1 MAELARVDGVRVG
14 FDASRSFFGAPRM
27 LWALDGVSLG
37 VEEGRTLGIV
47 GESGSGKS
55 TLGRVLLGLLR
66 PTEGSVRF
74 ETQNLGELGAEP
86 LRLLRR
92 QMQLVFQDPYSSLH
106 PRLKVGDAVREPL
119 EVHRP
124 ELSAL
129 QRDERVLSL
138 FEQVGLKREHL
149 SRLPHE
155 FSGGQRQRIVI
166 ARALA
171 AEPKFVV
178 ADEPVSALDVS
189 VQAQILN
196 LLLELKERHRLT
208 MAFISH
214 DLKVVR
220 RVCDDV
226 VVLYLGRVVEQ
237 ATAEKLFATPR
248 HPYTRALLSA
258 IPRLGGAASQRV
270 VLTGEIPSPLAPPTG
285 CTFHP
290 RCPLYAKL
298 SGADQERCRGERPVL
313 RDVEGSTVACHFAE
327 REE

>member
-1 MAELARVDGVRVG
+1 MG
-14 FDASRSFFGAPRM
+14 FDASRALLGRPKM
-27 LWALDGVSLG
+27 LWALDGVTLG
-37 VEEGRTLGIV
+37 IEEGRTLGIV

-55 TLGRVLLGLLR
+55 TLGRVLLGLLK
-66 PTEGSVRF
+66 PTEGTVRF
-74 ETQNLGELGAEP
+74 ESQVLGALDAEA
-86 LRLLRR
+86 LRKLRR
-92 QMQLVFQDPYSSLH
+92 QMQLVFQDPFSSLH
-106 PRLKVGDAVREPL
+106 PRRRVGDAVREPL
-119 EVHRP
+119 DVHRP
-124 ELSAL
+124 ELSEA
-129 QRDERVLSL
+129 QRDERVRSL
-138 FEQVGLKREHL
+138 FEQVGLKSEHL
-149 SRLPHE
+149 TRLPHE

-196 LLLELKERHRLT
+196 LLLELKSAHRLT

-226 VVLYLGRVVEQ
+226 AVLYLGRVVEQ
-237 ATAEKLFATPR
+237 APTAKLFASPR

-258 IPRLGGAASQRV
+258 IPRLGGAPAQRV
-270 VLTGEIPSPLAPPTG
+270 VLTGEVPSPLAPPSG

-298 SGADQERCRGERPVL
+298 SATDQERCRAQRPEL
-313 RDVEGSTVACHFAE
+313 RALEGARVACHFAT
-327 REE
+327 

>member
-1 MAELARVDGVRVG
+1 MTDLARLDGVRVG
-14 FDASRSFFGAPRM
+14 FDASRALFGKPRL
-27 LWALDGVSLG
+27 LWALDGVTLSLP
-37 VEEGRTLGIV
+37 EGRTLGIV

-66 PTEGSVRF
+66 PTEGTARF
-74 ETQNLGELGAEP
+74 ETHDLSALAPEP

-92 QMQLVFQDPYSSLH
+92 HMQLVFQDPYSSLH
-106 PRLKVGDAVREPL
+106 PRRRVGDAVREPL

-124 ELSAL
+124 DLTEA
-129 QRDERVLSL
+129 QRDERVRSL
-138 FEQVGLKREHL
+138 FEQVGLKPEHL
-149 SRLPHE
+149 TRLPHE

-171 AEPKFVV
+171 AEPKFIV

-196 LLLELKERHRLT
+196 LLLELKERHHLT

-214 DLKVVR
+214 DLKVIR

-226 VVLYLGRVVEQ
+226 AVLYLGRVVEQ
-237 ATAEKLFATPR
+237 ATTEQLFSAPR

-258 IPRLGGAASQRV
+258 IPRLGGTPAQRV
-270 VLTGEIPSPLAPPTG
+270 VLTGEIPSPLAPPSG

-298 SGADQERCRGERPVL
+298 TPDEQQRCRGERPAL
-313 RDVEGSTVACHFAE
+313 RDVEGSSVACHFA
-327 REE
+327 

>member
-1 MAELARVDGVRVG
+1 VAELASVQDVRMG
-14 FDASRSFFGAPRM
+14 FDASRALIGRPKM
-27 LWALDGVSLG
+27 LWALDGVTLG
-37 VEEGRTLGIV
+37 IEEGRTLGIV

-55 TLGRVLLGLLR
+55 TLGRVLLGLIK
-66 PTEGSVRF
+66 PTEGKVRF
-74 ETQNLGELGAEP
+74 GSQVLGELDAEA
-86 LRLLRR
+86 LRKLRA
-92 QMQLVFQDPYSSLH
+92 QMQLVFQDPFSSLH
-106 PRLKVGDAVREPL
+106 PRRKVGDAVREPL
-119 EVHRP
+119 DVHRP
-124 ELSAL
+124 ELSEV
-129 QRDERVLSL
+129 QREERVRSL
-138 FEQVGLKREHL
+138 FEQVGLKAEHL
-149 SRLPHE
+149 ARLPHE

-171 AEPKFVV
+171 AEPKFIV

-196 LLLELKERHRLT
+196 LLLELKSAHRLT

-226 VVLYLGRVVEQ
+226 AVLYLGRIAEQ
-237 ATAEKLFATPR
+237 APTSKLFATPR

-258 IPRLGGAASQRV
+258 IPRVGGTPAQRV
-270 VLTGEIPSPLAPPTG
+270 VLSGEVPSPLSPPSG

-298 SGADQERCRGERPVL
+298 GAADQAKCRAQRPEL
-313 RDVEGSTVACHFAE
+313 RELEGSRVACHFAT
-327 REE
+327 